1 MIYKK
6 ILSSAK
12 LDGVGSALLYA
23 CVDAGL
29 DNEQGETVSLL
40 EALEGKMGEEDEEE
54 EFID

>member
-1 MIYKK
+1 MDMIYKK

-29 DNEQGETVSLL
+29 DNE
-40 EALEGKMGEEDEEE
+40 
-54 EFID
+54 